1 MEIKESFS
9 TICAVSTPRGKGG
22 ISVIRVSGDEAFTI
36 VKKILSSKKDL
47 EKAEG
52 YTILF
57 GNIYDGE
64 TKVDEVLVSVF
75 RSPHSFTGEN
85 VCEISCHGGVVVTE
99 KIISLLLEN
108 GCEAAEPGEFTK
120 RAFMNGKM
128 SLSQAEAVHDII
140 EAKSLRAL
148 NVAVNNLGG
157 ALSNKID
164 ILRDKMI
171 KLLAQ
176 IQVSTDFP
184 DEDIEAFTEEPIKNT
199 LEELYSQTEEILK
212 SANEGIYLANGAKCA
227 IAGIPNTG
235 KSSLLNA
242 LIGEEKA
249 IVTSKEGTTRDVVE
263 GRCEIGGIAINF
275 LDTAGIRDAGDEIE
289 EIGIAKTKKAI
300 DEADFI
306 IFVTESGR
314 GITPKE
320 NEILADIDEKDK
332 KVIYVLNKCDIFHEK
347 RDGYISISAKEREGL
362 EELLKEIGKTLE
374 ITNENTLVANERQ
387 RHALMKARTA
397 LMCAINTMEE
407 GFFADLAV
415 IDISEAA
422 QALGEVDGESVN
434 DEVVDRIFRDF
445 CLGK

>member
-1 MEIKESFS
+1 MEIKGSVS

-22 ISVIRVSGDEAFTI
+22 ISVIRVSGEAAFTV
-36 VKKILSSKKDL
+36 VKKIFRSKKDL

-57 GNIYDGE
+57 GGIYDGQ

-75 RSPHSFTGEN
+75 RAPHSFTGEN
-85 VCEISCHGGVVVTE
+85 VCEISCHGGVIVTE
-99 KIISLLLEN
+99 KIISLLLKN
-108 GCEAAEPGEFTK
+108 GCEQALPGEFTK

-140 EAKSLRAL
+140 EAKSIRAL

-157 ALSNKID
+157 ALSEKID
-164 ILRDKMI
+164 VLRDKII
-171 KLLAQ
+171 KLLAS

-184 DEDIEAFTEEPIKNT
+184 DEDIEAFTQEPIKKSLSEYRAQ
-199 LEELYSQTEEILK
+199 LEELLK

-249 IVTSKEGTTRDVVE
+249 IVTSKAGTTRDIVE
-263 GRCEIGGIAINF
+263 GRCEVGGIAISF
-275 LDTAGIRDAGDEIE
+275 LDTAGIRESGDEIE
-289 EIGIAKTKKAI
+289 EIGISKTKKALS
-300 DEADFI
+300 EADFI

-314 GITPKE
+314 EKTPE
-320 NEILADIDEKDK
+320 EEEILKEILGK
-332 KVIYVLNKCDIFHEK
+332 KVIYVLNKCDIYRET
-347 RDGYISISAKEREGL
+347 REGYISVSAKEHEGI

-374 ITNENTLVANERQ
+374 VTSSNTFIANERQ
-387 RHALMKARTA
+387 RAALIEARE
-397 LMCAINTMEE
+397 AIVRAEE
-407 GFFADLAV
+407 TLENGFFADLAV
-415 IDISEAA
+415 IDISIAA
-422 QALGEVDGESVN
+422 QALGEVEGESVN